1 MADKNLI
8 EEESIFTTRAIF
20 SKDRK
25 NRYAL
30 TMDWDGS
37 SREKLAIIMTF
48 PSTADSY
55 LLDQTTMLVRN
66 GAIKNGFGSVTILNL
81 FPTINSQQ
89 PKGDKVNYSIIMS
102 ECESADKIIIAY
114 GRSMSYAEDKEKLL
128 EMLKPMGEKLYTIID
143 SKGLPFSHPLSPT
156 AHEWNIQKIDIE

>member
-8 EEESIFTTRAIF
+8 EETSIFTTRAVF

-30 TMDWDGS
+30 SMEWDNS
-37 SREKLAIIMTF
+37 KEKLAIIMTF

-66 GAIKNGFGSVTILNL
+66 GAVKNGFGSVTILNL

-102 ECESADKIIIAY
+102 ECESANKIIVAY
-114 GRSMSYAEDKEKLL
+114 GRSMSYTEDKEKLM

-143 SKGLPFSHPLSPT
+143 RKGLPFSHPLSPS
-156 AHEWNIQKIDIE
+156 AHEWDIQKIE

>member
-1 MADKNLI
+1 MSDKNLT
-8 EEESIFTTRAIF
+8 EEQSVFTTRAIF

-30 TMDWDGS
+30 TMNWDNS
-37 SREKLAIIMTF
+37 KERLAIIMTF

-66 GAIKNGFGSVTILNL
+66 GAVKNGFGSVTILNL

-102 ECESADKIIIAY
+102 ECESADKIIVAY
-114 GRSMSYAEDKEKLL
+114 GRSMSYADDKERLL

-143 SKGLPFSHPLSPT
+143 SKGLPFSHPLSPS
-156 AHEWNIQKIDIE
+156 AHEWDIQKIEVE

>member
-25 NRYAL
+25 CRYAL
-30 TMDWDGS
+30 SIDWDS
-37 SREKLAIIMTF
+37 SKQRLAIIMTF

-81 FPTINSQQ
+81 FPTTNSQQ
-89 PKGDKVNYSIIMS
+89 PKGDKVNYSIITS

-156 AHEWNIQKIDIE
+156 AHEWNIQKIE

>member
-1 MADKNLI
+1 MSDKNLT
-8 EEESIFTTRAIF
+8 EEQSIFTTRAIF
-20 SKDRK
+20 SRDRK

-30 TMDWDGS
+30 STCWDS
-37 SREKLAIIMTF
+37 SKQRLAIIMTF
-48 PSTADSY
+48 PSTANSY

-81 FPTINSQQ
+81 FPTTNSQQ

-114 GRSMSYAEDKEKLL
+114 GRSMSYADDKAKLL

-156 AHEWNIQKIDIE
+156 AHEWDIQKIDIE

>member
-1 MADKNLI
+1 MSDKNLT
-8 EEESIFTTRAIF
+8 EEQSVFTTRAIF

-30 TMDWDGS
+30 TIDWDS
-37 SREKLAIIMTF
+37 NKQRAAIIMTF

-102 ECESADKIIIAY
+102 ECESADKIIVAY
-114 GRSMSYAEDKEKLL
+114 GRSMSYAEEKEKLL

-143 SKGLPFSHPLSPT
+143 KKGLPFSHPLSPS
-156 AHEWNIQKIDIE
+156 AHEWDIQKIE

>member
-1 MADKNLI
+1 MSDKNLT
-8 EEESIFTTRAIF
+8 EEQSIFTTRTIF

-25 NRYAL
+25 SRYAL
-30 TMDWDGS
+30 SISWDS
-37 SREKLAIIMTF
+37 SKEKLAIIMTF

-66 GAIKNGFGSVTILNL
+66 GAVKNGFGSVTILNL

-102 ECESADKIIIAY
+102 ECESADKIIVAY
-114 GRSMSYAEDKEKLL
+114 GRSMSYADEKEKLL

-156 AHEWNIQKIDIE
+156 AHEWDIQKIE

>member
-30 TMDWDGS
+30 SMNWDNS
-37 SREKLAIIMTF
+37 KERLAIIMTF

-81 FPTINSQQ
+81 FPTINNQQ
-89 PKGDKVNYSIIMS
+89 PKNDKAHYSIVIS
-102 ECESADKIIIAY
+102 ECESADKIIVAY
-114 GRSMSYAEDKEKLL
+114 GRSMSYAEEKEKLL
-128 EMLKPMGEKLYTIID
+128 ELLKPMGEKLYTIID
-143 SKGLPFSHPLSPT
+143 SKGLPFSHPLSPS
-156 AHEWNIQKIDIE
+156 AHEWDIQKIEVE